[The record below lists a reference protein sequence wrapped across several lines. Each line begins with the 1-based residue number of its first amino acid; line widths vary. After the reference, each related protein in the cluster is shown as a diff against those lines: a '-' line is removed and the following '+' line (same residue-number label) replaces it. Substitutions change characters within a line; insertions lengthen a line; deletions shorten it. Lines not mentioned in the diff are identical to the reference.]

1 MSTLYER
8 IVAACNERGIKPGFM
23 CDSIGI
29 RRGTI
34 SELKNADYNYVS
46 CSKIVAMAGF
56 LKVSCDYLLT
66 GKEFD
71 GITEEERNLL
81 SAYRAAPEAD
91 KETVRFMLRNYIPYA
106 TVDLSSEEVRL
117 A

>member
-71 GITEEERNLL
+71 GITEEEFNTRIANYQDTLTKQFEESHKLETEIL
-81 SAYRAAPEAD
+81 SQL
-91 KETVRFMLRNYIPYA
+91 KQLQFN
-106 TVDLSSEEVRL
+106 S
-117 A
+117 